1 MKKTIL
7 IADDDK
13 NVRLSLSFLL
23 EDAAYIPIE
32 ANCAAEV
39 LSTLNEEPIDV
50 LLLDLNY
57 SKDTTSGEEGL
68 SLLKTIRAR
77 FPKLPVIVM
86 TGWASLDVVVEA
98 MKTGAQDFIEKPWD
112 NHRLLQIVRQQL
124 EFAQLKLKNQF
135 LSGTGPALPQQF
147 CWQSPVMLSLFTQAQ
162 RIASSDAAV
171 LLTGENGT
179 GKSSLAAYIHQ
190 ASNRREEP
198 MITINM
204 GAIPAD
210 LFESEMFG
218 HKKGAFTGASEH
230 RTGRFELAHR
240 STLFLDELSTI
251 PLAQQAKL
259 LRVLET
265 GEFEAVGSS
274 TTQKTDVRLISASN
288 SNFSDLIK
296 QQSFREDL
304 YYRLNTI
311 ILHVPA
317 LRERTEDIVPLA
329 HFFLHQHCQ
338 KYHRPGLTLSPQAQL
353 SIQHYPWPGNVRE
366 LSHVIE
372 RAVLLTLEDVIS
384 HQQLNLHHVSAGI
397 DTSEG
402 FPTLDDAEYQ
412 LIKKALVESCHN
424 VKSAATLLGITPSAL
439 YRRLEKFNL
448 HA

>member
-23 EDAAYIPIE
+23 EDATYIPIE
-32 ANCAAEV
+32 ASCPAE
-39 LSTLNEEPIDV
+39 LLTILTTEQIDV

-68 SLLKTIRAR
+68 SLLRTIHQRY
-77 FPKLPVIVM
+77 PKLPVVVM

-98 MKTGAQDFIEKPWD
+98 MKSGAQDFIEKPWD

-124 EFAQLKLKNQF
+124 ELSQLRLKNQ
-135 LSGTGPALPQQF
+135 LLHLPTASAPQQF
-147 CWQSPVMLSLFTQAQ
+147 IWQSPVMQSLFAQAQ
-162 RIASSDAAV
+162 RIAGSDAAV

-179 GKSSLAAYIHQ
+179 GKSTLAAYIHQ
-190 ASNRREEP
+190 ASKRRDEP
-198 MITINM
+198 MVTINM

-230 RTGRFELAHR
+230 RTGRFELANR

-251 PLAQQAKL
+251 PLSQQAKL

-274 TTQKTDVRLISASN
+274 ATQKTDVRLISASN
-288 SNFSDLIK
+288 SNFSELIRL
-296 QQSFREDL
+296 QSFREDL

-317 LRERTEDIVPLA
+317 LRERQEDIVPLA
-329 HFFLHQHCQ
+329 HYFLRQHGQ
-338 KYHRPGLTLSPQAQL
+338 KYHRPGLTLSQQAQL
-353 SIQHYPWPGNVRE
+353 SIQHYSWPGNVRE

-372 RAVLLTLEDVIS
+372 RAVLLTPDDLIS
-384 HQQLNLHHVSAGI
+384 HQQLNLPQESTDI
-397 DTSEG
+397 ITSDG
-402 FPTLDDAEYQ
+402 FPTLDHAEYQ
-412 LIKKALVESCHN
+412 LIKKALIESCHN
-424 VKSAATLLGITPSAL
+424 VKSAAVLLGITPSAL